1 MSRVW
6 LCQDPLAE
14 QPYIVNKN
22 ISLYSFEEL
31 CYYLF
36 QNAESVEESFFNGML
51 CQWLSEEL
59 GKKKLA
65 KRLSD
70 GMELEKSGSW
80 CMEQILRAGGFY
92 RIQDIEQALSMAK
105 SMEDK
110 SPAQRAKLRGD
121 RLLLSGRYRDA
132 LRQYRKALKEESD
145 ASFRGRIWH
154 NIGTLYAR
162 QFLFAPASECYKFAY
177 EIGQQSE
184 SSEAYL
190 LALSCREKQVS
201 GRKSSID
208 EQLKQLREVKRSGKR
223 VDYEQ
228 QMEQL
233 LLQLRTEYRKSE

>member
-1 MSRVW
+1 MECCVSGFPKSWERRSWPSGCLTGWSLKRV
-6 LCQDPLAE
+6 A
-14 QPYIVNKN
+14 
-22 ISLYSFEEL
+22 
-31 CYYLF
+31 
-36 QNAESVEESFFNGML
+36 
-51 CQWLSEEL
+51 L
-59 GKKKLA
+59 GVWN
-65 KRLSD
+65 R
-70 GMELEKSGSW
+70 
-80 CMEQILRAGGFY
+80 
-92 RIQDIEQALSMAK
+92 
-105 SMEDK
+105 
-110 SPAQRAKLRGD
+110 
-121 RLLLSGRYRDA
+121 
-132 LRQYRKALKEESD
+132 
-145 ASFRGRIWH
+145 
-154 NIGTLYAR
+154 YAR